1 MQIEGDEA
9 RLKSDCCYIDFPCK
23 VWIFTL
29 STCFGEFLVFFLIL
43 RFSSW
48 FMGSSEHWDA
58 VNWMVITAYTKG
70 FKPALMYVG
79 QDATLS
85 SSGTG

>member
-1 MQIEGDEA
+1 
-9 RLKSDCCYIDFPCK
+9 
-23 VWIFTL
+23 
-29 STCFGEFLVFFLIL
+29 
-43 RFSSW
+43 
-48 FMGSSEHWDA
+48 MGSSEHWDA